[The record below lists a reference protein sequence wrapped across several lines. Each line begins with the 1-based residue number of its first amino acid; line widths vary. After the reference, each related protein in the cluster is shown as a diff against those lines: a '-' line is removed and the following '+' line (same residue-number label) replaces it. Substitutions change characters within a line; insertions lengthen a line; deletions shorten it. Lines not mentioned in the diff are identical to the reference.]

1 MAGDEPKQV
10 DRVGAWAPFEFPA
23 FRALWGAVF
32 FSNLGIWSQQVGAGW
47 AMTSLAPSADMVA
60 LVQAATSLPPLL
72 LSLLAGALCDLFDR
86 RLVFVVGQSIIL
98 LAAFALAV
106 VTYQG
111 WLGPWNL
118 LCLTLVIGVGSAI
131 RQPAFQASIGDLV
144 PRPYLPSAVAVNS
157 LGFNLARSVGPA
169 IGGFLVALGGSAAA
183 FLFNACSNIGIIA
196 VMILQRRSAQSNP
209 LAAAPARAPAAS
221 ADIWRAMGE
230 GARYFSGDPVM
241 RSIMARVVM
250 FGFGGSAT
258 WALLPLI
265 AKHDLQGS
273 SVTLG
278 LLVGALGVGAV
289 LAAAVMPNIRQR
301 VGINKMSAAAWI
313 LFAGASFA
321 LSFLHRL
328 EWLLPVLVMG
338 GAAWMTVLST
348 LNTSVQMASPG
359 WVRGR
364 VLSIYLTGLF
374 AGLSIGA
381 WLWGEA
387 AVHIGVPTALFCA
400 GGFLSLGCLATRWL
414 PIPDKFA
421 DA

>member
-1 MAGDEPKQV
+1 MGSTEPAKAE
-10 DRVGAWAPFEFPA
+10 RIGAWAPFEFPA

-60 LVQAATSLPPLL
+60 LVQAATSLPPLF

-98 LAAFALAV
+98 LAAFTLAI
-106 VTYQG
+106 VTYEG

-118 LCLTLVIGVGSAI
+118 LGLTLVIGVGSAI

-144 PRPYLPSAVAVNS
+144 PRPYLPAAVAANS

-196 VMILQRRSAQSNP
+196 VMIMQRRSARICAEERKP
-209 LAAAPARAPAAS
+209 TAS
-221 ADIWRAMGE
+221 GDIWRAMGD
-230 GARYFSGDPVM
+230 GARYFSSDPVM

-258 WALLPLI
+258 WALLPMI

-273 SVTLG
+273 AVTLG

-289 LAAAVMPNIRQR
+289 LAAALMPNIRQR
-301 VGINKMSAAAWI
+301 VGINRMSAAAWI
-313 LFAGASFA
+313 LFAGVSFA

-328 EWLLPVLVMG
+328 ELLLPVLVMG

-348 LNTSVQMASPG
+348 LNVSVQMASPS

-374 AGLSIGA
+374 GGLSIGA
-381 WLWGEA
+381 WIWGEA
-387 AVHIGVPTALFCA
+387 AVRIGVPTGLFCA
-400 GGFLSLGCLATRWL
+400 GGFLLLGCLATRWL

>member
-1 MAGDEPKQV
+1 MAAGEPAKG
-10 DRVGAWAPFEFPA
+10 DRVGAWAPFEYPA

-106 VTYQG
+106 VTYEG
-111 WLGPWNL
+111 WLGPWSL
-118 LCLTLVIGVGSAI
+118 LSLTLVIGIGSAI

-144 PRPYLPSAVAVNS
+144 PRPCLPSAVAANS

-183 FLFNACSNIGIIA
+183 FLFNACSNVGIIA
-196 VMILQRRSAQSNP
+196 VMILQRRSA
-209 LAAAPARAPAAS
+209 LANAAPRAPAAR

-241 RSIMARVVM
+241 RAIMARVVM

-258 WALLPLI
+258 WALLPMI

-273 SVTLG
+273 AVTLG

-289 LAAAVMPNIRQR
+289 AAAALMPNIRLR

-313 LFAGASFA
+313 LFACASFA
-321 LSFLHRL
+321 LSGLHRL
-328 EWLLPVLVMG
+328 EWLLPALVVG

-374 AGLSIGA
+374 AGLSVGA

-387 AVHIGVPTALFCA
+387 AVHIGVPTALFSA
-400 GGFLSLGCLATRWL
+400 GCFLSLGCLATRWL
-414 PIPDKFA
+414 PIPDEFA

>member
-1 MAGDEPKQV
+1 MAGAEPSAG
-10 DRVGAWAPFEFPA
+10 DRVAERGPFQYPA

-32 FSNLGIWSQQVGAGW
+32 ISNLGIWSQQVGAGW

-86 RLVFVVGQSIIL
+86 RLVFAVGQSIIL
-98 LAAFALAV
+98 AAAFALSV
-106 VTYQG
+106 LTYAG
-111 WLGPWNL
+111 WLGPWSL
-118 LCLTLVIGVGSAI
+118 LGLTLVIGVGSAI

-144 PRPYLPSAVAVNS
+144 PRACLPAAVAANS

-196 VMILQRRSAQSNP
+196 VLILQRRG
-209 LAAAPARAPAAS
+209 ARADSSARPSAAG

-241 RSIMARVVM
+241 RAIMARVM
-250 FGFGGSAT
+250 LFGFGGSAT
-258 WALLPLI
+258 WALLPMI

-273 SVTLG
+273 AVTLG

-289 LAAAVMPNIRQR
+289 LAAALMPNIRQR
-301 VGINKMSAAAWI
+301 VGINKMSAAAWL

-328 EWLLPVLVMG
+328 EWLLPVLIMG

-359 WVRGR
+359 WLRGR

-374 AGLSIGA
+374 CQFASNLVPPFAPNPSPLGAGVCSRP
-381 WLWGEA
+381 A
-387 AVHIGVPTALFCA
+387 A
-400 GGFLSLGCLATRWL
+400 
-414 PIPDKFA
+414 
-421 DA
+421 